1 MPALTPKK
9 CTRTGCGKTLREIN
23 KAGVCSS
30 GCLSPDAPPAQRATA
45 LVSSTGEDVLK
56 RFRRVAK
63 ALGKDPDAIL
73 DDAMRKVAKQWLET
87 LEAAVQ

>member
-1 MPALTPKK
+1 MPAPTPKK
-9 CTRTGCGKTLREIN
+9 CTRAQCGKTLRDTN
-23 KAGVCSS
+23 KSGECSS
-30 GCLSPDAPPAQRATA
+30 GCLSPDAPPSLRASG

-73 DDAMRKVAKQWLET
+73 DDAMRKVAAQWLET

>member
-1 MPALTPKK
+1 MPPTPKT
-9 CTRTGCGKTLREIN
+9 CRRTGCGKKLREDN
-23 KAGVCSS
+23 QTGECSS
-30 GCLSPDAPPAQRATA
+30 GCLSPEAPPAKRASS